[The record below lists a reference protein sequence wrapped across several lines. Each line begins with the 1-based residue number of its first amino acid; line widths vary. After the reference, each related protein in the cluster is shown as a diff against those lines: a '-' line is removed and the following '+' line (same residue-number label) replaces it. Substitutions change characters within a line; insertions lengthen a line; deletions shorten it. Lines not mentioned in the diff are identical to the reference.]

1 MSVAALPYIVFL
13 GIIFGTT
20 LVVTRFSVGQFDAL
34 LYAALQMLLAGFC
47 YLAFF
52 APRWFRPTAGRPWP
66 RGRRLWLHS
75 TLLGSLGTAL
85 PMSCMVAALNYQSSG
100 VTSVLITA
108 SPAMTVVIAHFFLPD
123 ERLNRRKVAG
133 VLVALAGALVL
144 TLRGESGLPDVG
156 RASPIGYGL
165 VISAMLVSSFMAV
178 YVRKYMREM
187 DSVEVASI
195 RMWVA
200 AAIAM
205 PVSLLLVGFDMS
217 GVNGQGY
224 LALLYASIV
233 GTFAG
238 LLLAIHNIKQFGATA
253 AAMVAYIV
261 PIVATAG
268 GVLFLG
274 EQVTGGMLVGMAL
287 IIAGVAMLNRRAGP
301 HPRLV

>member
-1 MSVAALPYIVFL
+1 LTIAALPYIVVL

-20 LVVTRFSVGQFDAL
+20 LVVSRFSVGQFDAL

-52 APRWFRPTAGRPWP
+52 VPRWFRPRAGRPWP
-66 RGRRLWLHS
+66 RGRSLWLHS

-85 PMSCMVAALNYQSSG
+85 PMSCMVAALDYQSSG

-123 ERLNRRKVAG
+123 ERLTRRKVAG

-144 TLRGESGLPDVG
+144 TLRGESGLPDVS

-165 VISAMLVSSFMAV
+165 VLTSMLVSSIMAV
-178 YVRKYMREM
+178 YVRKYMREL

-205 PVSLLLVGFDMS
+205 PVSLLLVGFDLS
-217 GVNGQGY
+217 GVDSRGF

-233 GTFAG
+233 GTFVG

-253 AAMVAYIV
+253 AAMTAYVV
-261 PIVATAG
+261 PIVATIG